1 MRLTI
6 PVAFIRIV
14 PPFILPSSIGFVLAR
29 LLLTGKIGFMWKAHF
44 VFQESY
50 GSNFIFCDTNAK
62 FPEKNAMNAFTGAP

>member
-14 PPFILPSSIGFVLAR
+14 PPFFASSLFFLESAR
-29 LLLTGKIGFMWKAHF
+29 LLLTGKIGFMWQERR

-50 GSNFIFCDTNAK
+50 PNRKRQYF
-62 FPEKNAMNAFTGAP
+62 